1 MCLSNTQVVLDTFV
15 VNVVLDRSLS
25 LVRAAVAAAKPLLF
39 L

>member
-25 LVRAAVAAAKPLLF
+25 LWCALL
-39 L
+39 